1 MKRVFK
7 TGVIAVLCLALWPAL
22 ASAAPP
28 APKGKLVFE
37 DDFSNPTKSGLE
49 DNLQATDYSRGFHA
63 PGVYHLKD
71 LKDKATNWELFPK
84 QSYGEFSYQTDLWDN
99 SDDVSTG
106 DISEGVVFRA
116 TDDTHFYT
124 VLVDPR
130 KGKYAI
136 QKWSSKTTS
145 SDLVAWTDSAAIKRR
160 NEVNQVR
167 VDGEGSN
174 FTIYLNGEKL
184 ADFSDST
191 YTKGQTGVIASNVD
205 APGNHIHFD
214 NIKIWSTEAA
224 VATTPPSTLPITGG
238 STGMPLLLWLGL
250 GLALLAMGA
259 RLRRVK
265 N

>member
-106 DISEGVVFRA
+106 DISEGLVFRA

-136 QKWSSKTTS
+136 QKWSGKTTS
-145 SDLVAWTDSAAIKRR
+145 SDLVAWADSPLIKRR

-167 VDGEGSN
+167 VDGEGSK
-174 FTIYLNGEKL
+174 FTVYVNGEKL
-184 ADFSDST
+184 ADFSDSA
-191 YTKGQTGVIASNVD
+191 YAKGGIGVIASNVD
-205 APGNHIHFD
+205 AVGNHIHFD
-214 NIKIWSTEAA
+214 NVKVWSTEAA
-224 VATTPPSTLPITGG
+224 ATGDQPGTLPRTGQADG
-238 STGMPLLLWLGL
+238 TPLLLWLGL

-259 RLRRVK
+259 RLRRTQH
-265 N
+265 